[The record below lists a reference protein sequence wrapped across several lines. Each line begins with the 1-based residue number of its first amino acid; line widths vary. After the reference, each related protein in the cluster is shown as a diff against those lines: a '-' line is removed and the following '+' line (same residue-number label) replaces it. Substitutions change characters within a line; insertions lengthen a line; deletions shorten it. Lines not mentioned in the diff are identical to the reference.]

1 MSCPVLIVTGVGL
14 GRAVAVGAST
24 RVGVGTG
31 VALGG
36 GVGEAGT
43 SVGDAAG
50 SEPHAATISASTS
63 SPPNRPVLMSGC
75 HSPHHLQ
82 ACYPWVPLAYIF
94 TSVTANANDG

>member
-50 SEPHAATISASTS
+50 SEPHAETISASAS
-63 SPPNRPVLMSGC
+63 SPPNRPILMSGC
-75 HSPHHLQ
+75 HSRIICKHADTIIVRIVSGHNETFS
-82 ACYPWVPLAYIF
+82 A
-94 TSVTANANDG
+94 SG